1 MPREFSDFLPNLPS
15 KSFKQFLPLNPFS
28 IQIDKI
34 ETIQTLHW
42 IPLQQPLIVII
53 NGQLF
58 FSDL

>member
-1 MPREFSDFLPNLPS
+1 MPREFFNFLPNLPS

-42 IPLQQPLIVII
+42 IPLQQALIVIV
-53 NGQLF
+53 NCQF
-58 FSDL
+58 F

>member
-1 MPREFSDFLPNLPS
+1 MPREFFNFLPNLPS

-42 IPLQQPLIVII
+42 IPLQQALIFMVTI
-53 NGQLF
+53 
-58 FSDL
+58 